1 MLILKKFI
9 FNLLFHKK
17 KCYSS
22 VKKEGGKRQKLA
34 RIVHTS
40 RASKKYIYL
49 SLFRGKGK
57 KILQPERRK
66 RRIRFVRLINFQ
78 EGKWRRSFISLARIS
93 KACEDKKSLPPLFI
107 PSTAYRD
114 PYRFSNSRKFPP
126 PKKTVLRD
134 KGIVGLSTE
143 ECVNFEST
151 AVRSSQGTLYIY
163 IGIFRDASLSRFKR
177 EEFVGGILQGRFG
190 RGNLGVKFWMDWD

>member
-1 MLILKKFI
+1 MFSIYYFIRKNVIPPLKKKGERDR
-9 FNLLFHKK
+9 NWSELLTLP
-17 KCYSS
+17 CI
-22 VKKEGGKRQKLA
+22 EE
-34 RIVHTS
+34 I
-40 RASKKYIYL
+40 YIYL
-49 SLFRGKGK
+49 SLFRGRGK
-57 KILQPERRK
+57 KILQPEKRK

-151 AVRSSQGTLYIY
+151 AVRSS
-163 IGIFRDASLSRFKR
+163 
-177 EEFVGGILQGRFG
+177 
-190 RGNLGVKFWMDWD
+190 